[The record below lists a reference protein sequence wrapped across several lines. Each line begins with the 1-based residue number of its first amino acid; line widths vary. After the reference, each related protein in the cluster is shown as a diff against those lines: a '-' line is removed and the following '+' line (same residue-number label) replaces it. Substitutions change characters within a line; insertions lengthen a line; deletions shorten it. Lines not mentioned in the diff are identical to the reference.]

1 MTKTWGPPTWYLFH
15 TLAEK
20 IKDENFNEMK
30 SEIISIVKK
39 ICSSLPCPDCASHA
53 SQKLGS
59 LNSDAIHSKED
70 LKNVLLSFHNFVNQR
85 LGTGQW
91 NEEQLNEKYRLAKT
105 DTIVQFFVQTWRK
118 PNPNPRL
125 ISPNFYKDRVVKDFI
140 GWWNIHNSKFNP

>member
-70 LKNVLLSFHNFVNQR
+70 LKNVILSFHNFVNQR

-105 DTIVQFFVQTWRK
+105 DTIVQFFVQTWHRNV
-118 PNPNPRL
+118 PQRTTL
-125 ISPNFYKDRVVKDFI
+125 
-140 GWWNIHNSKFNP
+140 HCSKVAHEKGPIIQECCV

>member
-1 MTKTWGPPTWYLFH
+1 MLQ
-15 TLAEK
+15 K

-70 LKNVLLSFHNFVNQR
+70 LKNVILSFHNFVNQR

-125 ISPNFYKDRVVKDFI
+125 ISHNFYKDRVVKDFI

>member
-1 MTKTWGPPTWYLFH
+1 
-15 TLAEK
+15 
-20 IKDENFNEMK
+20 MK

-70 LKNVLLSFHNFVNQR
+70 LKNVILSFHNFVNQR

-125 ISPNFYKDRVVKDFI
+125 ISHNFHKDRVVKDFI

>member
-70 LKNVLLSFHNFVNQR
+70 LKNVILSFHNFVNQR

-125 ISPNFYKDRVVKDFI
+125 ISHNFYKDRVVKDFI
-140 GWWNIHNSKFNP
+140 II